1 MKKII
6 FGFVTLFSI
15 HFISAQS
22 LPVTPVT
29 ILDIQ
34 TNDMVY
40 DSVTDRLYVSIP
52 SSNPTNGNS
61 IGIINLDNNT
71 LENSV
76 YIGDEPGP
84 LEISDDG
91 QFIYIGLKDSP
102 KVKQFVVSNQQVGM
116 EFGLGNDDGYGACYA
131 YDISVM
137 PEAPNT
143 IAVSRVNSG
152 FGIYLGTAIF
162 DSGIERV
169 INTETNTQYNDNFV
183 IQFYNNS
190 IIYGFNNHSTGYDLN
205 TLTVDSSGVYETS
218 NTSSLVM
225 EFRVNNIDVNNER
238 LFFDYGHVANVTNVQ
253 NPYLVGT
260 CVDAEGPVAFD
271 DTYNLACFATRA
283 FWSSDVKFKRYTPDN
298 YLLVDSLII
307 ENLPG
312 DIQYLVHCG
321 NGKYA
326 FNTDEG
332 KLVII
337 NAELPESLEVNSEI
351 YSKEISINNPIKN
364 RLSFTSHN
372 GIKLVRL
379 KIFNLQGVA
388 IKDVQLNSG
397 LQVDVA
403 DLPSGAYFV
412 KWFTNTGKEIT
423 KRILKL

>member
-1 MKKII
+1 MKEII
-6 FGFVTLFSI
+6 FGLTALCSI
-15 HFISAQS
+15 HSIDAQS
-22 LPVTPVT
+22 LPATPVT

-52 SSNPTNGNS
+52 SSNSTDGNS

-76 YIGDEPGP
+76 FIGDEPGV

-91 QFIYIGLKDSP
+91 QYIYIGLKDSP
-102 KVKQFVVSNQQVGM
+102 KVKQFVVSDQQVGT
-116 EFGLGNDDGYGACYA
+116 EFGLGNDDSYGALYA

-137 PEAPNT
+137 PGAPNT
-143 IAVSRVNSG
+143 IAVSQVNSG
-152 FGIYLGTAIF
+152 FGLYLGTAIF
-162 DSGIERV
+162 DSGVERAV
-169 INTETNTQYNDNFV
+169 NTVSNLQSNDNFV
-183 IQFYNNS
+183 IQFYNDS

-218 NTSSLVM
+218 NIGSLIM
-225 EFRVNNIDVNNER
+225 EFRINNIDVNDTR
-238 LFFDYGHVANVTNVQ
+238 IFFDYGGVANVTNVQ

-271 DTYNLACFATRA
+271 HTYNLACFATRA
-283 FWSSDVKFKRYTPDN
+283 LWSDDVKFKRYTPDN

-337 NAELPESLEVNSEI
+337 NAGLPENLNINSKVN
-351 YSKEISINNPIKN
+351 SKEIRFNNPVKN
-364 RLSFTSHN
+364 RLSFSSYDN
-372 GIKLVRL
+372 IKLDRL
-379 KIFNLQGVA
+379 KIFNLQGIV
-388 IKDVQLNSG
+388 IKDVQLNNNKY
-397 LQVDVA
+397 VDVN
-403 DLPSGAYFV
+403 DLPHGAYFV
-412 KWFTNTGKEIT
+412 KWFTNTGRQIT
-423 KRILKL
+423 KQVLKL